1 MTKTTFTKYHQT
13 TITNLPI
20 DQAWQDQ
27 LCRPCGQ
34 RDDEEDEERGENL
47 GGGEQHQQE
56 PHGNPQRVVLLTRVM
71 KIIRFALNV

>member
-1 MTKTTFTKYHQT
+1 MTFTKYHQT

-56 PHGNPQRVVLLTRVM
+56 PHGN
-71 KIIRFALNV
+71 LNEFSC